1 MKALVLLAVA
11 AASPARAE
19 IVSASANGLE
29 VRHSVEVA
37 IPPSAAFARFGK
49 VGSWWSGE
57 HSYSGNAENLS
68 LVLQP
73 GGCWCEKLPN
83 GGGVEHM
90 RVAYVEPAKRIVL
103 TGALGPLLYLA
114 TTGVMDVQFKPSAKG
129 TRVTFDYRAAGFF
142 NGGADKIAPAVD
154 AVLGEQVKRFGAP

>member
-1 MKALVLLAVA
+1 MRALVLLAVA
-11 AASPARAE
+11 VASPASAE
-19 IVSASANGLE
+19 VVSASANGLE
-29 VRHSVEVA
+29 VRHTVDVA
-37 IPPSAAFARFGK
+37 MQPAAAFARFGK
-49 VGSWWSGE
+49 VGTWWSGD
-57 HSYSGNAENLS
+57 HTYSGKAENLS
-68 LVLQP
+68 LALQP

-90 RVAYVEPAKRIVL
+90 RVAYVEPGKHILL

-114 TTGVMDVQFKPSAKG
+114 TTGVLDVQFKPSAKG
-129 TRVTFDYRAAGFF
+129 TQVIFDYRAAGFF